1 MTSAIEQ
8 LPDEQLAIDELFRE
22 ESLDHLGRMASALAG
37 IGDGPPE
44 HSLLQ
49 SMFRSMHSL
58 KGTAAALGL
67 SAVTELVH
75 GVESLLE
82 GLLARRLQ
90 WSYELASVMTQVCW
104 TLEAMINHR
113 GDPVAADVHQ
123 SLLASLAFFDA
134 EELDKSAVPEP
145 SLQWEILLGPL
156 DADDD
161 AVAAREMFKD
171 LPELG
176 LVQQENSPGP
186 GCLRWVLTSSCT
198 QAALVQVLSLHV
210 AAGKLVVQA
219 MPADAQPPALW
230 SAQAS
235 EPLGA
240 ASSIKVSIAHLQKM
254 DMQLQLACEAQAH
267 LSLLLQQVGGLNQP
281 DIRTSVQAVTQAI
294 GDLRQT
300 LAASRRVRAA
310 EVLKRFPLLVENL
323 AKQLGKDIV
332 LHVKGSELEL
342 DRFVMAHISEA
353 LVHLLRNSCDHG
365 IEPPE
370 RRVVSGKPARGTVT
384 LSLRSSDSSLQVEV
398 QDDGAG
404 LSREAILGRA
414 HQLGMLLP
422 DPATDEAVWALV
434 LAPGF
439 STAPA
444 VTALS
449 GRGVGL
455 DVVRCAVEALGGQ
468 LSIRSAPGQ
477 GTAFMLDLPL
487 PAS

>member
-1 MTSAIEQ
+1 MTRAIQ
-8 LPDEQLAIDELFRE
+8 QQPDDQVASDELFRQ

-37 IGDGPPE
+37 IGDGPAE
-44 HSLLQ
+44 HSLWQ

-67 SAVTELVH
+67 SPVAELVH
-75 GVESLLE
+75 GTESLLE
-82 GLLARRLQ
+82 GLLTRRLQ
-90 WSYELASVMTQVCW
+90 WSQELASVMTQVCW
-104 TLEAMINHR
+104 TLEDMINHR
-113 GDPVAADVHQ
+113 GDPVAAEVHQ
-123 SLLASLAFFDA
+123 SLLVSLAFFDA

-161 AVAAREMFKD
+161 AVAAREMVKD

-176 LVQQENSPGP
+176 LVQQESSPRP
-186 GCLRWVLTSSCT
+186 DCLRWVLTSSCSRE
-198 QAALVQVLSLHV
+198 ALVQVLSLHV

-219 MPADAQPPALW
+219 MPADTPSPALMRV
-230 SAQAS
+230 QAS
-235 EPLGA
+235 EPLSA
-240 ASSIKVSIAHLQKM
+240 ASSIKVPVAHLQKM
-254 DMQLQLACEAQAH
+254 QMQLQEACKAQAQ
-267 LSLLLQQVGGLNQP
+267 LRLLLEQGGVLNQP
-281 DIRTSVQAVTQAI
+281 GIGISLQALTQATE
-294 GDLRQT
+294 DLRQT

-370 RRVVSGKPARGTVT
+370 RRVVSGKPAQGTLT

-414 HQLGMLLP
+414 HQLGLSLP
-422 DPATDEAVWALV
+422 DPVTDEAVWALV
-434 LAPGF
+434 LKPGF

-455 DVVRCAVEALGGQ
+455 DVVRCAVEALGGK
-468 LSIRSAPGQ
+468 LTIRSAPGQ
-477 GTAFMLDLPL
+477 GTAFVLDVPL
-487 PAS
+487 QAL